1 MHCEFFS
8 RFKGVSL
15 IVELS
20 NRSQELL
27 QSYLNI
33 CEPGL
38 VALGPIVSKIDLA
51 AVLSLL
57 HSKKNKLNAKD
68 LELIAAA
75 LSVELLK
82 DIRLSLPKPV
92 TLINN
97 QETPIPWY
105 KKTKFIALVLAG
117 VFVAACEGF
126 DGVTT
131 ILSFLALPSIW
142 VFVAGLAFSVLSVFI
157 FCGYNLIQLAQAL
170 GINIFEGPKLL
181 NSYLQQL
188 HEIKYI
194 RRQMEVY
201 CLTELPTADLVAIE
215 PILNLLQNRLVYL
228 SVVSKQFDAAL
239 NSKAIKFIKSA
250 LSFLSGVLFFGGG
263 FFAGQSTAVF
273 IFGLIGASVPALWPV
288 LVFSCVVGLA
298 ALAVYWYMER
308 PGLQKLISAWI
319 GLDEEKVEQLCDI
332 DKIEN
337 EDQKLGH
344 LRNNVVGVIKS
355 KAATR
360 IEVNPVAN
368 RYSFYRSFI
377 QEKPEDTN
385 IETDFVFVM

>member
-1 MHCEFFS
+1 M
-8 RFKGVSL
+8 

-27 QSYLNI
+27 QSYLSI
-33 CEPGL
+33 CEPSL

-51 AVLSLL
+51 TVLSLL
-57 HSKKNKLNAKD
+57 HSKKNEPWAKE
-68 LELIAAA
+68 LELVAAA
-75 LSVELLK
+75 LSAELLK

-105 KKTKFIALVLAG
+105 KKTKFIALILAG
-117 VFVAACEGF
+117 IFVAACEGF

-142 VFVAGLAFSVLSVFI
+142 VFIAGLAFSVLSVFI
-157 FCGYNLIQLAQAL
+157 FCGYNLIQLAQVL
-170 GINIFEGPKLL
+170 GIKIFDGPKLL

-201 CLTELPTADLVAIE
+201 CLTELPTADLIAIE

-239 NSKAIKFIKSA
+239 NSKTLRFIKSA

-273 IFGLIGASVPALWPV
+273 IFGLIGAAVPALWPV

-319 GLDEEKVEQLCDI
+319 GLDEEKVEQLCDSN
-332 DKIEN
+332 KIEN

-355 KAATR
+355 KAAAR
-360 IEVNPVAN
+360 VEVNPVTN

-385 IETDFVFVM
+385 IEADFVLQV